1 MAKRKMHPNSLK
13 NLELGCGFN
22 TETARKAKEK
32 SDETK
37 KRKTDLREL
46 LEISLLLKNVET
58 GEQNN
63 IAITNS
69 LIERAIKGDV
79 KAYEVIRDT
88 IGQKP
93 VERQEIIGGDLTIEV
108 VNDKD

>member
-1 MAKRKMHPNSLK
+1 MAKRECTEQMRK
-13 NLELGCGFN
+13 NLAKGKKIDAKI
-22 TETARKAKEK
+22 AREYQEK
-32 SDETK
+32 SVASRN
-37 KRKTDLREL
+37 RKTDLREL
-46 LEISLLLKNVET
+46 LEIALLLQNVET

-63 IAITNS
+63 IAMTNS

-93 VERQEIIGGDLTIEV
+93 VERQEIIGGDLKIEV